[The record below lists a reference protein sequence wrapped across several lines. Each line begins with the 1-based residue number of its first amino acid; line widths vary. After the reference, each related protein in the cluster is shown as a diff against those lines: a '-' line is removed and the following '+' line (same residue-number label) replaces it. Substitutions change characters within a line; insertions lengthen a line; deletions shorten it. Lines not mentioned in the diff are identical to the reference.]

1 MNTRIYSDIRYIYIY
16 FQLLKLLFLQDQ
28 QYFSSF
34 LYCKGIYSAFVRKGR
49 KGWNFLLMYINRMMN
64 PVLPWDEQCTWDTWF
79 RRYRSKESLRCLLS
93 LSLSGEEP
101 WGALG
106 ERCTWNT
113 SACNRVTLER
123 HSYFSTFLSPRISI
137 STHPPPRHP
146 PRRVCLITT
155 DVKLALTFR
164 SLEILTHV
172 LVNYSSLLSIVFPFL
187 LFSFVNGSVAI
198 CWKRNLRICLKRSLF
213 DRSATRFISNKLV
226 PCLYVEGNKR
236 CVPWEIIIELRFYN
250 RTTVSVSWK
259 FENFFLLENKYMAY
273 ENTLAAGNGRW
284 RASETTNYCRVGPRG
299 NGEIG

>member
-1 MNTRIYSDIRYIYIY
+1 
-16 FQLLKLLFLQDQ
+16 
-28 QYFSSF
+28 
-34 LYCKGIYSAFVRKGR
+34 
-49 KGWNFLLMYINRMMN
+49 MN

-236 CVPWEIIIELRFYN
+236 CVPWEIIIELRFYREN
-250 RTTVSVSWK
+250 LKISSFSKINIWRMKTHLLLAMDDDERAKRQITAGLGHVEMVKSVKKQQQRTCCCCCCCLSHRVARIPEPIRSKSASDTILKIK
-259 FENFFLLENKYMAY
+259 FVLAVRNFHHGWCN
-273 ENTLAAGNGRW
+273 
-284 RASETTNYCRVGPRG
+284 AS
-299 NGEIG
+299 